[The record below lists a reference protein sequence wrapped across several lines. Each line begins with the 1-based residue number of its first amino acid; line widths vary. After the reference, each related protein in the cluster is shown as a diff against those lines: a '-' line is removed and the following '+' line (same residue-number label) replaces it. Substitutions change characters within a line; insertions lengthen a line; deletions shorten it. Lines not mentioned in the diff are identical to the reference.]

1 MNGLGISIWEEG
13 HTEGL
18 AEGHKVGLAEG
29 HKAGLAESSEH
40 SAIRMI
46 DDGNLPVEKIS
57 LYSGLSLEYV
67 IELKRKRQTP
77 KQNKE

>member
-13 HTEGL
+13 PTE
-18 AEGHKVGLAEG
+18 GLAEG
-29 HKAGLAESSEH
+29 HKAGLAEGSEH

-67 IELKRKRQTP
+67 IELKRKRQAS